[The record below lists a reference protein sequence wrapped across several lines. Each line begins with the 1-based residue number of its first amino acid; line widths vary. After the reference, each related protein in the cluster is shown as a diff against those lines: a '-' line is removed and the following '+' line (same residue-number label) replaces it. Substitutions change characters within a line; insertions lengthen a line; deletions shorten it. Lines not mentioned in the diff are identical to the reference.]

1 MKTIKKSVVE
11 SAGKKWTGKMKILV
25 FSILMV
31 LFAFAI
37 PNQVSAHCDGLDG
50 PVVKAA
56 QKALETNNANLILVW
71 VQKDDADYILKA
83 FKKTIK
89 LRTISPE
96 AKELADT
103 YFYETLVR
111 VHRAGEGA
119 PYTGLKPAGR
129 DLGPAIPAAD
139 VSITS
144 GSAKEVWSL
153 LSNSIHNA
161 LHDKF
166 IKVEQLKNYDS
177 KDVEKGR
184 EFIRAYVEYIHFVE
198 KVYNVTQA
206 GTEHSSSQEETIHN
220 H

>member
-11 SAGKKWTGKMKILV
+11 SDGKKWTGKMKTLV
-25 FSILMV
+25 FSLLMV
-31 LFAFAI
+31 LFAFTI
-37 PNQVSAHCDGLDG
+37 PKQVSAHCDGLDG
-50 PVVKAA
+50 PVIKAA

-83 FKKTIK
+83 FEKTIK

-206 GTEHSSSQEETIHN
+206 GTEHSPSQEETIHN

>member
-1 MKTIKKSVVE
+1 MFPS
-11 SAGKKWTGKMKILV
+11 LQ
-25 FSILMV
+25 V
-31 LFAFAI
+31 L
-37 PNQVSAHCDGLDG
+37 L
-50 PVVKAA
+50 
-56 QKALETNNANLILVW
+56 
-71 VQKDDADYILKA
+71 
-83 FKKTIK
+83 
-89 LRTISPE
+89 
-96 AKELADT
+96 
-103 YFYETLVR
+103 
-111 VHRAGEGA
+111 
-119 PYTGLKPAGR
+119 
-129 DLGPAIPAAD
+129 
-139 VSITS
+139 
-144 GSAKEVWSL
+144 KEVWSL